1 MGIVET
7 ILFFGGVILAFVGG
21 IWMLVLAFKESLVWG
36 LCSLLIPFVLLVFAL
51 MHWDTCKK
59 AFGIWVAGVLF
70 YVGAI
75 VFFAEEEA
83 IEGQTPTELVE

>member
-21 IWMLVLAFKESLVWG
+21 IWILVLAFKESLVWG
-36 LCSLLIPFVLLVFAL
+36 FCSLFIPLVALIFAF
-51 MHWDTCKK
+51 MHWEICKK
-59 AFGIWVAGVLF
+59 PFGIYVAGVIF
-70 YVGAI
+70 YIGAI

>member
-7 ILFFGGVILAFVGG
+7 ILFFGGLILSLVGW
-21 IWMLVLAFKESLVWG
+21 IWILFLAFKESLVWG
-36 LCSLLIPFVLLVFAL
+36 FCSLFIPVVGLVFVF
-51 MHWDTCKK
+51 MHWQECKK
-59 AFGIWVAGVLF
+59 PFGIYVAGVIF
-70 YVGAI
+70 YIGAI